1 MAFLGKA
8 HHQPGSWGEGTS
20 TGCQGAALAQM
31 VYSGNC
37 TSRVCTGD
45 ISNLIFSQINE
56 LPSSTL
62 EAQSCEPQTH
72 AKKALDLPGAAEPR
86 MGEPPFPASF
96 GACLAIILDQ
106 FSH

>member
-1 MAFLGKA
+1 MAFLRQA
-8 HHQPGSWGEGTS
+8 HHQPGSQGEGAPTA
-20 TGCQGAALAQM
+20 CQGAALAQM

-56 LPSSTL
+56 LASSTM

-72 AKKALDLPGAAEPR
+72 AKKVLDLPGAAEPR
-86 MGEPPFPASF
+86 MGEPSFSASF
-96 GACLAIILDQ
+96 GAI
-106 FSH
+106 